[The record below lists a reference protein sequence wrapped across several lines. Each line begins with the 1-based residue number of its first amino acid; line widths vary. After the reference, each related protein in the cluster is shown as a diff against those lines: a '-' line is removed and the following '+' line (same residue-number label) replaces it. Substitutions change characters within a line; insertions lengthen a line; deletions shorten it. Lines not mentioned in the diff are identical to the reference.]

1 MNPRITA
8 LTKPTVVAL
17 AVMML
22 GLSGV
27 MGSTAVAQ
35 SSKVNTVTAHLHAVV
50 DMSTARP
57 ECSLASTLP
66 DCNHI
71 SYSGATG
78 EYSGGLVGTL
88 SFSGYGYIRNDGKL
102 AIQEDEDIFTG
113 TVKGCGTGAFTYSA
127 SGVFDVDPAN
137 GGLVGDEVLKV
148 VRGSGSGG
156 LKGLR
161 GGATGTFVVN
171 QDGSIDADYDW
182 AVTCGNQRASDAQ

>member
-1 MNPRITA
+1 MNSRIA
-8 LTKPTVVAL
+8 ELVKPAVVAL

-27 MGSTAVAQ
+27 MGSTAVAR

-50 DMSTARP
+50 DTSSFRP
-57 ECSLASTLP
+57 ECTFGSTLP

-71 SYSGATG
+71 SYSGSTG

-88 SFSGYGYIRNDGKL
+88 SFSGYGYIRNDGKV

-113 TVKGCGTGAFTYSA
+113 TLQGCGTGAFTYSA
-127 SGVFDVDPAN
+127 SGVFSFDAAR

-148 VRGSGSGG
+148 VPGSGSGD
-156 LKGLR
+156 LKGLD
-161 GGATGTFVVN
+161 GGGTGSFVVN
-171 QDGSIDADYDW
+171 PDGTIDGDFDW
-182 AVTCGNQRASDAQ
+182 AVTCGNQRKRHAQ